1 MNENTTT
8 GDHLADLTQ
17 AFERMAASQREA
29 LGKLDADNEK
39 ILRKMSLMVNV
50 QPAQKLKRW
59 VLWSA
64 GGILASI
71 MVVMFFLG
79 MKLEESSANSRV
91 AQANELAQKAV
102 QLAVDKL
109 DAVAGKKAPSSAIL
123 VKPLATP

>member
-1 MNENTTT
+1 MNENTI

-17 AFERMAASQREA
+17 AFERMAASQRDA

-39 ILRKMSLMVNV
+39 ILRKMSLMVNT
-50 QPAQKLKRW
+50 QPSQKLKRW

-64 GGILASI
+64 GGLLASI

-109 DAVAGKKAPSSAIL
+109 DAAAGKKAPSSAML
-123 VKPLATP
+123 VKPLGTP